1 LWKSY
6 SHPHD
11 ARKGGVIMTEGTTRD
26 TFSSK
31 WGFILASAG
40 SAVGLGNLWMFP
52 WRLGEYGGAAF
63 LVPYL
68 IFVYVLGTTGLMGEF
83 AFGRWGG
90 KGAIG
95 TFDKAM
101 KEKGL
106 GFGRSLGAF
115 PVLTLLGVFIFYLIV
130 TGWVLRYFLSALT
143 GEFLGVESPAD
154 YFTDFSGT
162 AASIGWQFLAVLL
175 AGGILV
181 FGISKGIERASK
193 IMMPLLLGLLIILMI
208 RSVTLPGAMEGIR
221 YLLIPDWSYLLKP
234 ITWGMALGQAFFS
247 VSLTGAGM
255 LVYGS
260 YLREDFDIPGAALHT
275 VTLDSMMAIMA
286 ALIIMPAA
294 FAYQIDPAAGPPL
307 LFITLVSVFQN
318 MPGGHAIAIL
328 FFLGVLFAAL
338 SSLLA
343 MKEAVVEAAMD
354 QFSWSRKTSVV
365 VTAIIAFL
373 CGIPL
378 ALNQGSFDRFVD
390 IITVY
395 LVPVGAA
402 MAAILFFWVV
412 GVKKARAEVNRG
424 AKKPVG
430 AWWEPV
436 GKYLFVGVAVLI
448 IGLSIVFRV
457 G

>member
-1 LWKSY
+1 
-6 SHPHD
+6 
-11 ARKGGVIMTEGTTRD
+11 MTETKPRD
-26 TFSSK
+26 TFQSRS
-31 WGFILASAG
+31 GFILASAG

-63 LVPYL
+63 LLPYL
-68 IFVYVLGTTGLMGEF
+68 VFVYVLGTTGLMGEF
-83 AFGRWGG
+83 AFGRWAE
-90 KGAIG
+90 KGAVG
-95 TFDKAM
+95 AYDKVL

-106 GFGRSLGAF
+106 GFGRILGAY
-115 PVLTLLGVFIFYLIV
+115 PILTLLGVLIFYLIV
-130 TGWVLRYFLSALT
+130 TGWVLRYFIASLGGGLLET
-143 GEFLGVESPAD
+143 GPPED
-154 YFTDFSGT
+154 YFNQFSGHT
-162 AASIGWQFLAVLL
+162 QSISWQLLAVVLT
-175 AGGILV
+175 GGILV
-181 FGISKGIERASK
+181 FGISRGIERASK
-193 IMMPLLLGLLIILMI
+193 IMMPVLLVLLLILLV

-221 YLLIPDWSYLLKP
+221 YLLVPDWSYLLKP

-260 YLREDFDIPGAALHT
+260 YLKKDFDIPDAALST
-275 VTLDSMMAIMA
+275 VTLDSLMAIMA

-307 LFITLVSVFQN
+307 LFITLVKVFQN
-318 MPGGHAIAIL
+318 MPGGHVISIL
-328 FFLGVLFAAL
+328 FFTGVLFAAL

-343 MKEAVVEAAMD
+343 IMEAVVEAAID
-354 QFSWSRKTSVV
+354 QFSWSRRTSVLV
-365 VTAIIAFL
+365 IGALAFL

-378 ALNQGSFDRFVD
+378 AINQGAFDKFVD
-390 IITVY
+390 LITVY

-402 MAAILFFWVV
+402 IAAILFFWVL
-412 GVKKARAEVNRG
+412 GVKKARAEVNLG

-436 GKYLFVGVAVLI
+436 AKYLFVVVAVLI
-448 IGLSIVFRV
+448 IGLSMAFRV